1 MGAPVSPNPVDVVTL
16 PPAVSRLASLL
27 DQAGPPPRP
36 DPASGGEAAVGAE
49 WLAALAAAVA
59 EAARLWDWD
68 WSAWDRRDRA
78 PRGARAGGWADGLG
92 ASLLRT
98 PAVEVRI
105 VRWAEREGTRAHDHG
120 GAGSALAVVEGELV
134 EDRFEPPLWRASA
147 HRRRLR
153 TGTVVTLPAD
163 ATHVLANPGPGAA
176 TSIHVVSPPSLP
188 PRDRSVGAATFL
200 AELCPIR

>member
-27 DQAGPPPRP
+27 DQAGVPPRP
-36 DPASGGEAAVGAE
+36 DPPVGAE

-68 WSAWDRRDRA
+68 WSRRD
-78 PRGARAGGWADGLG
+78 GEARADGWADGRG
-92 ASLLRT
+92 ARLLRT

-105 VRWAEREGTRAHDHG
+105 VRWAEGEGTRAHDHG

-134 EDRFEPPLWRASA
+134 EDRFEPPLWKAA
-147 HRRRLR
+147 ACRRRLR
-153 TGTVVTLPAD
+153 AGTVVTLPAD
-163 ATHVLANPGPGAA
+163 TTHVLANPGPGAA
-176 TSIHVVSPPSLP
+176 TSVHVVSPSLQ
-188 PRDRSVGAATFL
+188 PRYRSVGAATFL
-200 AELCPIR
+200 AELCPAR